1 MNILHLF
8 IITTWILTLILTFV
22 FVRRRNP
29 NRESVFTKL
38 FTSNQELD
46 TTLGILLRGAV
57 VFAVLAIVV
66 VFFSMFHDD
75 LSENDVGMLAM
86 HVIGMAT
93 NAITLVSVVNG
104 HGEKKKEEEAPSNG
118 NRNGSNKTPS
128 GQNH

>member
-1 MNILHLF
+1 MNLVHG
-8 IITTWILTLILTFV
+8 IIAITWFLTIILTVV
-22 FVRRRNP
+22 FARRRKP
-29 NRESVFTKL
+29 NGESLLAKL
-38 FTSNQELD
+38 FTSNKDLD

-93 NAITLVSVVNG
+93 NAITLVAVVNG
-104 HGEKKKEEEAPSNG
+104 HGEKNKENDKDG
-118 NRNGSNKTPS
+118 
-128 GQNH
+128 

>member
-8 IITTWILTLILTFV
+8 IITTWILTLILTAV

-104 HGEKKKEEEAPSNG
+104 HGEKKKEEDAPSHG
-118 NRNGSNKTPS
+118 DRNGSNKTP
-128 GQNH
+128 

>member
-1 MNILHLF
+1 MNILHGF
-8 IITTWILTLILTFV
+8 IIITWILTIALTLV
-22 FVRRRNP
+22 FARRRNP
-29 NRESVFTKL
+29 NSESLLTKL

-104 HGEKKKEEEAPSNG
+104 HSEKKKEDDKNG
-118 NRNGSNKTPS
+118 PGPGKP
-128 GQNH
+128 

>member
-8 IITTWILTLILTFV
+8 IITTWILTLILTVV
-22 FVRRRNP
+22 FVRRRDP

-93 NAITLVSVVNG
+93 NSITLVAVVNG
-104 HGEKKKEEEAPSNG
+104 HSEKKKEEDTSSHG
-118 NRNGSNKTPS
+118 NGSDKTPS
-128 GQNH
+128 GPNH

>member
-1 MNILHLF
+1 MNLAHWIIGITWMLTIL
-8 IITTWILTLILTFV
+8 LTLSFA
-22 FVRRRNP
+22 RRRRSNGD
-29 NRESVFTKL
+29 STLAKL
-38 FTSNQELD
+38 FQSNEDLD

-93 NAITLVSVVNG
+93 NAITLVAVVNG
-104 HGEKKKEEEAPSNG
+104 HGDKKKDED
-118 NRNGSNKTPS
+118 KS
-128 GQNH
+128 G